1 MVREFHL
8 QLALREHV
16 TLTRRHRGQPPVNK
30 VLLAGRLTRDPEY
43 RVLASGKSVT
53 TFAVKT
59 EEYASDG
66 QVEADQHAVVTWDRL
81 ADICAQYLGKGSRVV
96 VEGKLKTLQWDD
108 ERGIRHWKTEVVA
121 SAVELMSGRHAK
133 DLSSDAA
140 EVADDDL

>member
-1 MVREFHL
+1 M
-8 QLALREHV
+8 
-16 TLTRRHRGQPPVNK
+16 NK

-53 TFAVKT
+53 TFALTT
-59 EEYASDG
+59 EEYADNG
-66 QVEADQHAVVTWDRL
+66 HVEADHHAVVTWDRL

-133 DLSSDAA
+133 DFGSDALPEA
-140 EVADDDL
+140 